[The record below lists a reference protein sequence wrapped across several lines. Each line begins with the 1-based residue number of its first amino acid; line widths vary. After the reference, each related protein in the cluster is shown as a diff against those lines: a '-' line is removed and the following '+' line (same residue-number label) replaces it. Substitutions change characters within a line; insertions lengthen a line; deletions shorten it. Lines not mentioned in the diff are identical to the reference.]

1 MGDIA
6 DLYDYGYWP
15 DDDQPSECRYCGAQ
29 IEWVLTDKWRAYTE
43 SGKRHLCKPFLATVR
58 STPQEDFA

>member
-1 MGDIA
+1 MGDMA
-6 DLYDYGYWP
+6 DLYDDYWLA
-15 DDDQPSECRYCGAQ
+15 DDDQPSECRYCRAP

-43 SGKRHLCKPFLATVR
+43 SGKRHLCKPFLDTVR